1 MCKAYLILV
10 LMRRNGLGKPQAIAT
25 YVVEG
30 NVRRPY
36 AIGRTTSDVIND
48 LLLFFHTSVIFPRQ
62 LQQIRIP
69 LLLLS
74 WWEHTL
80 SHFWGK
86 CLFLEGLD
94 GVSLHLVKDGPVVD
108 LYVNLHVA
116 IEDCPQELSANTIS
130 IDKLLILMRHGL
142 CEEEFWG
149 LVCRDDGLWTNVDP
163 V

>member
-74 WWEHTL
+74 W
-80 SHFWGK
+80 
-86 CLFLEGLD
+86 
-94 GVSLHLVKDGPVVD
+94 
-108 LYVNLHVA
+108 
-116 IEDCPQELSANTIS
+116 
-130 IDKLLILMRHGL
+130 
-142 CEEEFWG
+142 
-149 LVCRDDGLWTNVDP
+149 
-163 V
+163 